1 MKKLLLVFAM
11 MPFLF
16 TSCVGKKKLA
26 DLESQLSELQA
37 SSTSSLSKAK
47 ADLSD
52 CQSLTASLQGELKK
66 QRQDFFLAHRMEA
79 YQRVILYMERIHP
92 SSIVLRMNQPNM
104 NALVLQT
111 LVLKAIREEYDHN
124 VAQQMFISSN
134 AWNLLKNAKEE
145 TVKLINVAASQLGA
159 EASANDLATAVIT
172 LSAEINP
179 LPSEIAI
186 NALKAEFQQL
196 F

>member
-1 MKKLLLVFAM
+1 MNNIYALVIVAVVFAIAFVIIVQQFLKKLNFN
-11 MPFLF
+11 
-16 TSCVGKKKLA
+16 
-26 DLESQLSELQA
+26 ESLM
-37 SSTSSLSKAK
+37 
-47 ADLSD
+47 
-52 CQSLTASLQGELKK
+52 LQGELKK

-111 LVLKAIREEYDHN
+111 MVLKAIRDEYDHN

-145 TVKLINVAASQLGA
+145 TVKLINVAASQLGS

>member
-1 MKKLLLVFAM
+1 MNNIYALVIVAVVFAIAFVIIVQHFLKKLNFN
-11 MPFLF
+11 
-16 TSCVGKKKLA
+16 
-26 DLESQLSELQA
+26 ESLM
-37 SSTSSLSKAK
+37 
-47 ADLSD
+47 
-52 CQSLTASLQGELKK
+52 LQGELKK

-92 SSIVLRMNQPNM
+92 SSIVLRTNQPNM

-111 LVLKAIREEYDHN
+111 MVLKAIRDEYDHN

-145 TVKLINVAASQLGA
+145 TVKLINVAASQLGSD
-159 EASANDLATAVIT
+159 ASANDLATAVIT

>member
-1 MKKLLLVFAM
+1 MH
-11 MPFLF
+11 
-16 TSCVGKKKLA
+16 
-26 DLESQLSELQA
+26 
-37 SSTSSLSKAK
+37 
-47 ADLSD
+47 
-52 CQSLTASLQGELKK
+52 QGEIKK

-111 LVLKAIREEYDHN
+111 MVLKAIRDEYDHN

-145 TVKLINVAASQLGA
+145 TVKLINVAASQLGS